1 MKGILYLVPNTLGNQ
16 DITTTIPV
24 IINEKIDSIQVF
36 IVEDLR
42 NARRYLK
49 RLNREIVID
58 NLTFH
63 ELNEHTRPEDIP
75 LFLEEAMNG
84 ADTAVISEAGVPGV
98 ADPGAAV
105 VRIAHEKGIKV
116 IPLTGP
122 SSILLS
128 LMASGLN
135 GQSFTFHGYLPV
147 KKPDRIRKIKEI
159 EQVIF
164 RKGDTQLFIEAPYRN
179 DALLAD
185 ARACGIDTFASILEN
200 GTSCPGTPLDICSAE
215 LLQTFNDADIII
227 SKGQGNFETLSEVE
241 AEIYFLLTVK
251 CSVVGAHLAEISG
264 TSPQDLPGRGE
275 LVLFYYNGKENV

>member
-16 DITTTIPV
+16 DISTTIPV
-24 IINEKIDSIQVF
+24 LINEKIDTIRVF

-63 ELNEHTRPEDIP
+63 ELNEHTRPEEIP

-84 ADTAVISEAGVPGV
+84 ADTAVISEAGLPGV

-105 VRIAHEKGIKV
+105 VRIAHEKGIRV
-116 IPLTGP
+116 VPLTGP

-135 GQSFTFHGYLPV
+135 GQAFTFHGYLPL
-147 KKPDRIRKIKEI
+147 KRPDRIRKIREI
-159 EQVIF
+159 EQVLI
-164 RKGDTQLFIEAPYRN
+164 RKGETQLFIEAPYRN

-185 ARACGIDTFASILEN
+185 ILE
-200 GTSCPGTPLDICSAE
+200 SCNPST
-215 LLQTFNDADIII
+215 LLCIAADITLDTEFI
-227 SKGQGNFETLSEVE
+227 ETHPVSSWKKKKPALHKRPV
-241 AEIYFLLTVK
+241 IFLL
-251 CSVVGAHLAEISG
+251 
-264 TSPQDLPGRGE
+264 GR
-275 LVLFYYNGKENV
+275 